1 MPEVITIGESM
12 AILVPEQ
19 TGRLRYVRSF
29 GLRAAGAESN
39 VAVGLCKLGH
49 TAGWISRLGRYELGC
64 MVQNTIR
71 SEGVDTSRVE
81 WDDEHPT
88 GVFFKEI
95 FAHSETSVFYYRSNS
110 AATVM
115 ECRDEAYLRQAR
127 IIHITGITPILSTSC
142 QEVVERVQS
151 FARQEGILFSFDPNI
166 RRKLWKDT
174 DYSPLIR
181 KILVNSD
188 IAMLGL
194 DEAGQLLGTL
204 DFEQIRHKL
213 MDEGQV
219 KFLAI
224 KMGDKGAVVADRAH
238 SVEIPPYPCTCVDP
252 VGAGDAFNAGF
263 LSGILKKE
271 PLELCG
277 QKGAIAGALATE
289 TTGDTEGIPT
299 EEIMT
304 RLLEHKAQIYR

>member
-29 GLRAAGAESN
+29 ALRAAGAESN

-49 TAGWISRLGRYELGC
+49 TAGWISRLGRDELGY
-64 MVQNTIR
+64 MVRNTLR

-95 FAHSETSVFYYRSNS
+95 FSHSETSVFYYRSNS

-115 ECRDEAYLRQAR
+115 ACEDEAYLRQAK
-127 IIHITGITPILSTSC
+127 IIHVTGITPVLSDSC
-142 QEVVERVQS
+142 KDMVERVQA
-151 FARQEGILFSFDPNI
+151 FARREGILFSFDPNI
-166 RRKLWKDT
+166 RKKLWKDR
-174 DYSPLIR
+174 DYAPMLR
-181 KILVNSD
+181 KILMNSD

-194 DEAGQLLGTL
+194 DEAEQLLGTRDL
-204 DFEQIRHKL
+204 EQIRSTL
-213 MDEGQV
+213 MQEGSV
-219 KFLAI
+219 RWLAV
-224 KMGDKGAVVADRAH
+224 KMGEKGAVVSDRTG
-238 SVEIPPYPCTCVDP
+238 SLEIPPYPCVCVDP

-263 LSGILKKE
+263 LSGILKGE
-271 PLELCG
+271 PLALCG

-289 TTGDTEGIPT
+289 TTGDMEGVPT

-304 RLLEHKAQIYR
+304 RLLEHKTQIYR